1 MATSIQPFRRS
12 YLIPAF
18 ERASVADVMRPG
30 IISCPPDTPLAH
42 VAETMAVHRVH
53 AVAVAGT
60 RVDDGHGERLV
71 WGFLSDADLV
81 GAARSDATGTLCAA
95 DVASTE
101 APTVDLTTPL
111 PEAARLMDEHA
122 VSHLVVVAG
131 AQPIGVVSTLD
142 IAAAL
147 AWGGA

>member
-1 MATSIQPFRRS
+1 MATTIQPFRRS

-30 IISCPPDTPLAH
+30 IISCPPETPLRH
-42 VAETMAVHRVH
+42 VAETMAIHRVH

-60 RVDDGHGERLV
+60 RVDALHGERLV
-71 WGFLSDADLV
+71 WGFLSDTDLAR
-81 GAARSDATGTLCAA
+81 AARSGDVAHLRAA

-101 APTVDLTTPL
+101 APTVDPTTPL
-111 PEAARLMDEHA
+111 ADAAQLMDEHS
-122 VSHLVVVAG
+122 VSHLVVVG
-131 AQPIGVVSTLD
+131 RGQPVGVVSTLD
-142 IAAAL
+142 IAAAV